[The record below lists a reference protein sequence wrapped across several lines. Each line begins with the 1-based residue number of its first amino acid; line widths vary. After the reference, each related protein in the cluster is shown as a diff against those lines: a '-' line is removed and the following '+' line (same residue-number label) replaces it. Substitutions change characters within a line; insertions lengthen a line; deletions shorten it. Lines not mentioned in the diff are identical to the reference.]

1 MAASNDDNKQ
11 FRSRSTL
18 CFFSAFF
25 SSSSYS
31 YFYTFRCTL
40 ICSVFAGAVA
50 VVFNCTARIYLFLI
64 IDRTFII
71 VFPSLLLLLSSFVFW
86 LYDGDASGV
95 PTATLMMARRS
106 KGTQKCAQAKMNS
119 GRKKFL
125 NMQQFRSASRQ

>member
-18 CFFSAFF
+18 CYFFRWIFLLLLLLLLF
-25 SSSSYS
+25 LRI
-31 YFYTFRCTL
+31 FIFRCTL

-71 VFPSLLLLLSSFVFW
+71 VFFSSLVSFVF
-86 LYDGDASGV
+86 SV
-95 PTATLMMARRS
+95 CMAAKPAVVLRGCGCTYMQPCCS
-106 KGTQKCAQAKMNS
+106 EGTQKCAQAKMNTRRRE
-119 GRKKFL
+119 RKK
-125 NMQQFRSASRQ
+125 NDS